1 MEYIKISETSLEVTK
16 EIITPTRTEKQ
27 TYERSFIESQI
38 ENITKQR
45 DALIA
50 IKEAELKECTD
61 ILAEMDKVGIKSKP
75 VESIISEVIE

>member
-1 MEYIKISETSLEVTK
+1 MEYIKISETSLEVTR

-61 ILAEMDKVGIKSKP
+61 ILAEMDKLEIKSKP